1 MEYKRF
7 DKDIVVRIDK
17 GEEIL
22 EKNKRSS
29 NKRKYKISNSNSIG
43 SHKRIYSRSI

>member
-22 EKNKRSS
+22 EKIKEVAIRENIKKDNDNKQL
-29 NKRKYKISNSNSIG
+29 
-43 SHKRIYSRSI
+43 